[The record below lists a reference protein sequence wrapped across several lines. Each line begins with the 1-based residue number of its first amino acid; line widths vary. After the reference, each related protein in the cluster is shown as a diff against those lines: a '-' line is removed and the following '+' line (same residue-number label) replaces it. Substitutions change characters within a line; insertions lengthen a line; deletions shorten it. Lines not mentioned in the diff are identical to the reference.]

1 MENGKKIP
9 TWVLGYDE
17 WVNDVP
23 VHPRYY
29 PIDGNKESKHDEDT
43 EAVNID
49 DPDDTDSVVVG
60 DVCDN
65 VDDAVDEDIE
75 AQYLD
80 GLKDNV
86 TDDQDEEVNWSEN
99 DDSDGNAK
107 GKGTEVQSEEVNGS
121 NDEDT
126 QSALV
131 ASADPLYVGDG
142 KWQNVAQGW
151 PTNSG
156 SRTIS
161 EYSIFFK
168 HYYIS
173 SPDSHKKKQR

>member
-1 MENGKKIP
+1 MTDFTVEGWKIGKEIP

-17 WVNDVP
+17 WVKDVTI
-23 VHPRYY
+23 HPRYY
-29 PIDGNKESKHDEDT
+29 LVDRNKESMHDEVT
-43 EAVNID
+43 EVVNID

-86 TDDQDEEVNWSEN
+86 TDDQDEEVNWSEK
-99 DDSDGNAK
+99 DDSDGDAK
-107 GKGTEVQSEEVNGS
+107 GEGTEVQSEEVTWS
-121 NDEDT
+121 DDEDT

-142 KWQNVAQGW
+142 KWQNEVQGQ
-151 PTNSG
+151 PTNSA
-156 SRTIS
+156 SWTIS
-161 EYSIFFK
+161 EYSKYFLT
-168 HYYIS
+168 
-173 SPDSHKKKQR
+173 

>member
-1 MENGKKIP
+1 M
-9 TWVLGYDE
+9 
-17 WVNDVP
+17 
-23 VHPRYY
+23 
-29 PIDGNKESKHDEDT
+29 
-43 EAVNID
+43 VNIN

-86 TDDQDEEVNWSEN
+86 TDDQDEEVNWSEK
-99 DDSDGNAK
+99 DDSDGDAK
-107 GKGTEVQSEEVNGS
+107 GEGTEVQSEEVTWS
-121 NDEDT
+121 DDEDT

-173 SPDSHKKKQR
+173 SPDSHK